1 MGTERDDD
9 GLFSGPTMG
18 ADGRLEKRTEG
29 IELNTFAPSAP
40 NEEPIELDRPAFK
53 PTEELLPEPP
63 PSPPPP
69 KRSIARKVI
78 VGALVVGVL
87 VLAGALIFKPNIP
100 LPDSVRDSN
109 VVREMGI
116 AKGQVIIMSEPMG
129 AKVFIADAMVGT
141 TPYAAD
147 NRWVGDVP
155 VRLEAKG
162 LAPFVTSF
170 QGGKDQTIE
179 VDLENRE
186 SHTR

>member
-1 MGTERDDD
+1 
-9 GLFSGPTMG
+9 MG
-18 ADGRLEKRTEG
+18 ADGRVEKHVEPIDPNRFEP
-29 IELNTFAPSAP
+29 PSAA
-40 NEEPIELDRPAFK
+40 EEPLELDRPVTIK
-53 PTEELLPEPP
+53 PPEEVLPEPP
-63 PSPPPP
+63 PPPPR
-69 KRSIARKVI
+69 RSNAIKVI
-78 VGALVVGVL
+78 IGALVVGML

-109 VVREMGI
+109 LVREMSI
-116 AKGQVIIMSEPMG
+116 ARGQVIIMSEPMG
-129 AKVFIADAMVGT
+129 AKVFISDSMVGT

-170 QGGKDQTIE
+170 QGGKDQTLE
-179 VDLENRE
+179 VDIKKRE